1 MENVVETTLIA
12 LGLGLLVGLQRQ
24 RVDSRLAGLRTFAL
38 VTVLGTVTALV
49 SQHFGPW
56 LVAMGFVGVIALAVI
71 GNVIKYRAGIVDPGQ
86 TTEAAMLLMYMI
98 GAYLTVGSRPLAVA
112 LGAAVA
118 VLLHW
123 KEPLHRFVAR
133 IGEPDF
139 RAIMVFVL
147 LSLVILPVLPDR
159 TFGPY
164 NVLNPREIWL
174 MVVLIAGIGLA
185 GYLAFKLWGE
195 DAGTLLGGA
204 LGGLVSSTATTVS
217 YARRAAT
224 MPAAADAAA
233 LVIMIASG
241 LAFVR
246 VAVEISV
253 VAPAFLPVA
262 GPRLAVPA
270 VATALLVAVLWF
282 RDRDDRD
289 GVPAPSNPTELKAA
303 LVFGAIYA
311 GVLLAVAA
319 ARDLVGDRGLYTVAV
334 ISGLTDVDAIT
345 LSTSNLVSA
354 DRLDEDTGWRIILV
368 AALANLVF
376 KGGIVA
382 FLGAAALL
390 RRIALPFGFVLAAG
404 ISVLIFG

>member
-24 RVDSRLAGLRTFAL
+24 RVDSRLAGLRTFAF

-71 GNVIKYRAGIVDPGQ
+71 GNVIKYRAGIFDPGQ

-112 LGAAVA
+112 LGAAIA

-147 LSLVILPVLPDR
+147 LSLVILPVLPDH

-390 RRIALPFGFVLAAG
+390 RRIALLFGFVLAAG